1 MKKEDI
7 EKAARSYS
15 SIWAGTP
22 LHVNDILKKDYFE
35 SGFQEG
41 AEWRMNEVWHRCD
54 DRSVKIEGDDDVMV
68 LLENGKI
75 YNYND
80 DWEEECCLVVMWA
93 YMKDLLPNMED

>member
-7 EKAARSYS
+7 KKAAQNYEDGLIYS
-15 SIWAGTP
+15 SVSEQCDVQKAF
-22 LHVNDILKKDYFE
+22 KA
-35 SGFQEG
+35 G
-41 AEWRMNEVWHRCD
+41 AEWRMNAVWHRCD

-93 YMKDLLPNMED
+93 YMKDLLPKTED